1 MAGPAA
7 LDVYVDE
14 LGLQREGVQLSI
26 SMRAFMTPLKHI
38 FGCTLRFPMRKCIT
52 QNRSRTRQIDTQS
65 AARRAM

>member
-14 LGLQREGVQLSI
+14 LGLQREGVQLST
-26 SMRAFMTPLKHI
+26 SLPAFMTF
-38 FGCTLRFPMRKCIT
+38 FGFALRFPMRKCIT